1 MALPV
6 RPPSWPVVVRP
17 EAQPARNDARVSAQK
32 AFFEAALAGKVAPQ
46 TVQLDETVVPRPRA
60 ASAAPERDPG
70 DKFPRPGS
78 IVDIWV

>member
-6 RPPSWPVVVRP
+6 RPPSWPVVQP
-17 EAQPARNDARVSAQK
+17 QAQPVRADARISAQK

-46 TVQLDETVVPRPRA
+46 TVQLEETPVPRPRA
-60 ASAAPERDPG
+60 AAPSPGRDPG
-70 DKFPRPGS
+70 DKIPRPGS